1 MNPAQPSSLALRFLL
16 PSVRD
21 IIFIFLF
28 WSVLAGPLSN
38 RPLADADIG
47 WHIRTGEL
55 IVTTHSLPR
64 TDPFSSTMQG
74 QPWFA
79 WEWLYD
85 ILLGILHQACG
96 LNGVVWLCALLVAAI
111 FALLLSELLQRGTG
125 LLLAI
130 VLMLLAEAASTIHL
144 YARPHIVSWLFSLLW
159 FVVLESWEGWPSPA
173 VRCSPFAVGGWP
185 SERIAISEERSANSD
200 QRCKHAKVPRW
211 VLWFFPASML
221 LWVNLHGGWLF
232 GMALLGMYTFAAL
245 VESVRARKNDA
256 FAAIRAAHRARAMAM
271 AWVASAMATLV
282 NPFGWRLHAHIYHYL
297 GDRYL
302 MNRIDEFRSPDF
314 HGWAERCFAVIL
326 ALMLVALAGRH
337 FSDNR
342 LSGNRP
348 SVNRGRLPLSHLLVV
363 LLAVYAGFY
372 SSRNLPVSS
381 MLLVLVAGPI
391 LWGIYVSLADKPG
404 AWQWVRNGAAR
415 ISQFSDRMGAQ
426 EVELRGHLWPVVS
439 VSLAFAICLQGGWLG
454 SRQLI
459 HAQFDPKKVPVAAVN
474 FLQQEFRGEQAS
486 REPVFSTDA
495 WGGYLIYRMNPGR
508 MNPGRMNPGRMNPG
522 RMYPDRKV
530 VVDDR
535 HDLYGSGRI
544 RQYLILTQAEPGWQ
558 SVLKEWQ
565 IRTAL
570 LPADSTLANLLRE
583 LPREW
588 RVAYEDK
595 VAVVF
600 ERR

>member
-1 MNPAQPSSLALRFLL
+1 MTPAQPSPFALRFLL

-28 WSVLAGPLSN
+28 WSLLAGPLSN
-38 RPLADADIG
+38 RPLADSDIG

-55 IVTTHSLPR
+55 ILATHSLPR

-111 FALLLSELLQRGTG
+111 LALLLSQLLRRGTG

-130 VLMLLAEAASTIHL
+130 VLMLLAEAASTVHL
-144 YARPHIVSWLFSLLW
+144 YARPHIVSWLLSLLW
-159 FVVLESWEGWPSPA
+159 FVALEHWERWRGGRPPGWI
-173 VRCSPFAVGGWP
+173 R
-185 SERIAISEERSANSD
+185 
-200 QRCKHAKVPRW
+200 
-211 VLWFFPASML
+211 WFFPASML

-232 GMALLGMYTFAAL
+232 GMALLGIYTLAAFI
-245 VESVRARKNDA
+245 ESWRMRKNDA
-256 FAAIRAAHRARAMAM
+256 FAAIRAAHRARAMA
-271 AWVASAMATLV
+271 AAFVASALATLV
-282 NPFGWRLHAHIYHYL
+282 NPYGWRLHAHIYRYL

-326 ALMLVALAGRH
+326 VLALIAFAKSRKNLR
-337 FSDNR
+337 
-342 LSGNRP
+342 
-348 SVNRGRLPLSHLLVV
+348 LSHLLVV

-381 MLLVLVAGPI
+381 MLLVLIAGPM
-391 LWGIYVSLADKPG
+391 LWENFASLADKPG
-404 AWQWVRNGAAR
+404 AWQWLRGGASR
-415 ISQFSDRMGAQ
+415 ISDFSDRMGAQ
-426 EVELRGHLWPVVS
+426 ELELRGHLWPVAS
-439 VSLAFAICLQGGWLG
+439 VALAFGLCLQGGWLG

-459 HAQFDPKKVPVAAVN
+459 RAQFDPKKVPVAAVN
-474 FLQQEFRGEQAS
+474 FLQSELQNSKDKQPS
-486 REPVFSTDA
+486 TEPVFSTDT
-495 WGGYLIYRMNPGR
+495 WGGYLIYRM
-508 MNPGRMNPGRMNPG
+508 
-522 RMYPDRKV
+522 YPERKV

-544 RQYLILTQAEPGWQ
+544 RQYLILTRAEPGWQ
-558 SVLKEWQ
+558 SVLEDWQ

-583 LPREW
+583 LPRDW

>member
-1 MNPAQPSSLALRFLL
+1 MTPAQPSPFALRFLL

-28 WSVLAGPLSN
+28 WSLLAGPLSN

-55 IVTTHSLPR
+55 ILATHSLPR

-85 ILLGILHQACG
+85 VLLGILHQACG
-96 LNGVVWLCALLVAAI
+96 LNGVVWLCAWLVAGTLT
-111 FALLLSELLQRGTG
+111 LLLAQLLRRGTG

-159 FVVLESWEGWPSPA
+159 FVALERWEHGRAPGW
-173 VRCSPFAVGGWP
+173 
-185 SERIAISEERSANSD
+185 I
-200 QRCKHAKVPRW
+200 RW
-211 VLWFFPASML
+211 LFPASML

-232 GMALLGMYTFAAL
+232 GMALLGIYTLAAF
-245 VESVRARKNDA
+245 VESWRTRKKDA
-256 FAAIRAAHRARAMAM
+256 FAAIRAAHRARAMA
-271 AWVASAMATLV
+271 AAFAASALATLV
-282 NPFGWRLHAHIYHYL
+282 NPYGWRLHAHVYRYL

-326 ALMLVALAGRH
+326 MLVLIAFTKSRKNL
-337 FSDNR
+337 R
-342 LSGNRP
+342 LS
-348 SVNRGRLPLSHLLVV
+348 LLLVV

-381 MLLVLVAGPI
+381 MLLVLIAGPM
-391 LWGIYVSLADKPG
+391 LWENFTSLGDTSG
-404 AWQWVRNGAAR
+404 AWQWLRRGANR
-415 ISQFSDRMGAQ
+415 IANFSDRMGAQ
-426 EVELRGHLWPVVS
+426 EIELRGHLWPVVS
-439 VSLAFAICLQGGWLG
+439 VAMAFAICLQGGWLG

-459 HAQFDPKKVPVAAVN
+459 HAQFDPKKVPVAAVS
-474 FLQQEFRGEQAS
+474 FLQSELQGKQPS
-486 REPVFSTDA
+486 TEPVFSTDA
-495 WGGYLIYRMNPGR
+495 WGGYLIYRM
-508 MNPGRMNPGRMNPG
+508 
-522 RMYPDRKV
+522 YPERKV

-544 RQYLILTQAEPGWQ
+544 RQYLILTGAEPGWQ
-558 SVLKEWQ
+558 SVLEEWK

-570 LPADSTLANLLRE
+570 LPADSTLAGLLRE
-583 LPREW
+583 IPRDW

>member
-1 MNPAQPSSLALRFLL
+1 MTPARPTSSALRFLL

-28 WSVLAGPLSN
+28 WSLLAGPLSN
-38 RPLADADIG
+38 RPLADPDIG
-47 WHIRTGEL
+47 WHIRTGEQIL
-55 IVTTHSLPR
+55 ATHSLPR
-64 TDPFSSTMQG
+64 TDPFSSTMQS

-96 LNGVVWLCALLVAAI
+96 LNGVVWLCALLAAAI
-111 FALLLSELLQRGTG
+111 FALLLSQLLQRGTG
-125 LLLAI
+125 LLLAA
-130 VLMLLAEAASTIHL
+130 VQMLLAEAASTIHL
-144 YARPHIVSWLFSLLW
+144 YARPHIVSWLFLLLW
-159 FVVLESWEGWPSPA
+159 WVVLDRWESWDGREHG
-173 VRCSPFAVGGWP
+173 
-185 SERIAISEERSANSD
+185 NL
-200 QRCKHAKVPRW
+200 PRW
-211 VLWFFPASML
+211 IPWFFPASML

-232 GMALLGMYTFAAL
+232 GMALLGIYTLAAF
-245 VESVRARKNDA
+245 VESVRAHDA
-256 FAAIRAAHRARAMAM
+256 LAAIRAAHRARAMAA
-271 AWVASAMATLV
+271 AWLASAVATLV
-282 NPFGWRLHAHIYHYL
+282 NPFGWRLHAHIYRYL

-314 HGWAERCFAVIL
+314 HGWAQRCFAVIL
-326 ALMLVALAGRH
+326 VLVLIAFA
-337 FSDNR
+337 DNR
-342 LSGNRP
+342 LSGSRLSNNP
-348 SVNRGRLPLSHLLVV
+348 LSNNRGKLRLSHLLVV

-372 SSRNLPVSS
+372 STRNLPVSS

-391 LWGIYVSLADKPG
+391 LWENFASLADKPG
-404 AWQWVRNGAAR
+404 AWQWVRTGTAR
-415 ISQFSDRMGAQ
+415 ISKFSDRMGGQ
-426 EVELRGHLWPVVS
+426 EMQLRGHLWPVLS
-439 VSLAFAICLQGGWLG
+439 VAFALAICLQGGWLG

-459 HAQFDPKKVPVAAVN
+459 HAQFDPQKVPVAAVT
-474 FLQQEFRGEQAS
+474 FLQKEFQGKQPNT
-486 REPVFSTDA
+486 EPVFSTDA
-495 WGGYLIYRMNPGR
+495 WGGYLIYRM
-508 MNPGRMNPGRMNPG
+508 
-522 RMYPDRKV
+522 YPERRA

-558 SVLKEWQ
+558 SVLEKWK

-583 LPREW
+583 LPQDW
-588 RVAYEDK
+588 LVAYEDK

>member
-1 MNPAQPSSLALRFLL
+1 MTRSPDHPPSSSALRFLL

-38 RPLADADIG
+38 RPLADPDIG
-47 WHIRTGEL
+47 WHIRSGEQIL
-55 IVTTHSLPR
+55 ATHSLPR

-74 QPWFA
+74 QPWFS

-85 ILLGILHQACG
+85 VALGILHQACG
-96 LNGVVWLCALLVAAI
+96 LNGVVWLCALLVAAT
-111 FALLLSELLQRGTG
+111 FALLLWLLLQRGTG

-159 FVVLESWEGWPSPA
+159 FAVLEDWERRG
-173 VRCSPFAVGGWP
+173 RC
-185 SERIAISEERSANSD
+185 ERGKLPPLI
-200 QRCKHAKVPRW
+200 P
-211 VLWFFPASML
+211 WFFPASML

-232 GMALLGMYTFAAL
+232 GMALLGIYTLAAL
-245 VESVRARKNDA
+245 VESLRVKDA
-256 FAAIRAAHRARAMAM
+256 FAAIRAAHRTRAMAW
-271 AWVASAMATLV
+271 AWVASAVATLA
-282 NPFGWRLHAHIYHYL
+282 NPYGWRLHAHIYRYL

-314 HGWAERCFAVIL
+314 HGWAERCFAAI
-326 ALMLVALAGRH
+326 LMLVLIAFASHRRGNGRL
-337 FSDNR
+337 R
-342 LSGNRP
+342 LSG
-348 SVNRGRLPLSHLLVV
+348 VLVV
-363 LLAVYAGFY
+363 LLAAYAGFY

-381 MLLVLVAGPI
+381 MLLVLVAGPL
-391 LWGIYVSLADKPG
+391 LWENFTALANKPG
-404 AWQWVRNGAAR
+404 AWRWMRKRTAR
-415 ISQFSDRMGAQ
+415 ISEFSDRMGAQ
-426 EVELRGHLWPVVS
+426 EMQLRGHLWPVVS
-439 VSLAFAICLQGGWLG
+439 VAFAFAICLQGGWLG
-454 SRQLI
+454 SRHLI
-459 HAQFDPKKVPVAAVN
+459 HAQFDPKKVPVEAVS
-474 FLQQEFRGEQAS
+474 FLQKESPAKQPS
-486 REPVFSTDA
+486 MEPVFSTDA
-495 WGGYLIYRMNPGR
+495 WGGYLIYRM
-508 MNPGRMNPGRMNPG
+508 
-522 RMYPDRKV
+522 YPERKV

-544 RQYLILTQAEPGWQ
+544 RQYLILTQAAPGWQ
-558 SVLKEWQ
+558 NVLQEWK

-570 LPADSTLANLLRE
+570 LPTGSTLANLLRE
-583 LPREW
+583 LPQDW